1 MLTRNPLPS
10 LDMSSLADALRDALG
25 THEKTPS
32 SDGLVAL
39 LSDLGRRHSWVSG
52 DILVRQGD
60 AVDQVSHCLS
70 GSFRVMINSADG
82 QAMLLRFLKPGELFG
97 LPSMFAGAAFPT
109 DVICEQDGETLSLN
123 KLALQRLLVDQPILA
138 IGLIESLAI
147 RVAELFS
154 LIEATLLQSLRQR
167 VHLRLIVLAN
177 AHGERLR
184 DGGVRLSL
192 SQQDFARAVNA
203 SRQKVQRELKR
214 MEHEGLVSLG
224 YRSITLLGMPNS

>member
-1 MLTRNPLPS
+1 
-10 LDMSSLADALRDALG
+10 MSSLADALRDALG
-25 THEKTPS
+25 KHEKTPG
-32 SDGLVAL
+32 SDGLVPL

-60 AVDQVSHCLS
+60 AVDQVSLCLS

-154 LIEATLLQSLRQR
+154 
-167 VHLRLIVLAN
+167 
-177 AHGERLR
+177 
-184 DGGVRLSL
+184 
-192 SQQDFARAVNA
+192 
-203 SRQKVQRELKR
+203 
-214 MEHEGLVSLG
+214 
-224 YRSITLLGMPNS
+224 

>member
-1 MLTRNPLPS
+1 MLRQPAFALPPC
-10 LDMSSLADALRDALG
+10 AVR
-25 THEKTPS
+25 
-32 SDGLVAL
+32 
-39 LSDLGRRHSWVSG
+39 
-52 DILVRQGD
+52 ILVRQGD
-60 AVDQVSHCLS
+60 AVDQVSLCLS

>member
-1 MLTRNPLPS
+1 
-10 LDMSSLADALRDALG
+10 
-25 THEKTPS
+25 
-32 SDGLVAL
+32 
-39 LSDLGRRHSWVSG
+39 
-52 DILVRQGD
+52 
-60 AVDQVSHCLS
+60 
-70 GSFRVMINSADG
+70 MINSADG

>member
-1 MLTRNPLPS
+1 
-10 LDMSSLADALRDALG
+10 
-25 THEKTPS
+25 
-32 SDGLVAL
+32 
-39 LSDLGRRHSWVSG
+39 
-52 DILVRQGD
+52 
-60 AVDQVSHCLS
+60 
-70 GSFRVMINSADG
+70 
-82 QAMLLRFLKPGELFG
+82 
-97 LPSMFAGAAFPT
+97 MFAGAAFPT

-203 SRQKVQRELKR
+203 SRQLTYTQIFASVKSRFR
-214 MEHEGLVSLG
+214 GGFSSDSTGEGS
-224 YRSITLLGMPNS
+224 